1 MSIASYLQITAQSL
15 SNILEDINT
24 ALVAK
29 GSTAAATLDGV
40 DEKIQAIS
48 GGGGIIP
55 TGTRNISANGDY
67 DVTTYASAHVA
78 VPQGITPT
86 GEISITENGTY
97 NVTNYASAEVAVA
110 GSSPTGTTNI
120 ITNGTHNVAAYAYA
134 NVNVPTGTSRSASD
148 ITVSGPTVT
157 VPAGLYSSQA
167 TKTVSSGTQPN
178 PTISVN
184 SSTGVITASY
194 SQSAG
199 YVSSATKSATQSLTT
214 KSAQTYTPGTTNQT
228 ISSGQYLTG
237 TQTISGDS
245 NLVASKIKHGVSI
258 FGVTGSYPSGTKSIT
273 SNGSSIDVQDYAYVD
288 VNVSSSATGYE
299 GVSASFLEVDITNI
313 SASGSS
319 NSIVL
324 DISDESPY
332 TLGYIVM
339 HSSDVSEVTTH
350 SVMSLVLTKRTTQVG
365 NQHDVCIICT
375 YGDDPS
381 VKLDNIS
388 YSSNRAT
395 ITTSR
400 STQYFDPYP
409 SAYKA
414 YALVGVPY

>member
-1 MSIASYLQITAQSL
+1 MSIATNLVTVATSL
-15 SNILEDINT
+15 STILGDINT

-29 GSTAAATLDGV
+29 GSTAADTLDEV
-40 DEKIQAIS
+40 DERIQAIS
-48 GGGGIIP
+48 GGGGGITP

-120 ITNGTHNVAAYAYA
+120 TTNGTHNVAAYANA
-134 NVNVPTGTSRSASD
+134 NVNVPTGTQRTSSD
-148 ITVSGPTVT
+148 ITVSGATVT

-214 KSAQTYTPGTTNQT
+214 KSAQTYTPGTSSQT

-237 TQTISGDS
+237 TQTISGDA
-245 NLVASKIKHGVSI
+245 NLVSSNIKHGVSI
-258 FGVTGSYPSGTKSIT
+258 FGKTGSYPSGTKSIT

-288 VNVSSSATGYE
+288 VNVSGGNVTLGSDSSNIHATRTGGGAIVFSGYSIPSGAKLIGLMATSLDEIEQAHNIHTFVVFTAEYGGLSFLLDYSNLGWVYNTTGDITLAVVGNSCSVTISSGAGWSFISSAYYTKPI
-299 GVSASFLEVDITNI
+299 FL
-313 SASGSS
+313 
-319 NSIVL
+319 
-324 DISDESPY
+324 Y
-332 TLGYIVM
+332 
-339 HSSDVSEVTTH
+339 
-350 SVMSLVLTKRTTQVG
+350 
-365 NQHDVCIICT
+365 
-375 YGDDPS
+375 
-381 VKLDNIS
+381 
-388 YSSNRAT
+388 
-395 ITTSR
+395 
-400 STQYFDPYP
+400 
-409 SAYKA
+409 
-414 YALVGVPY
+414 

>member
-1 MSIASYLQITAQSL
+1 MSIATNLVTVATSL
-15 SNILEDINT
+15 STILGDINT

-29 GSTAAATLDGV
+29 GSTAADTLDEV
-40 DEKIQAIS
+40 DERIQAIS
-48 GGGGIIP
+48 GGGGGIIP

-120 ITNGTHNVAAYAYA
+120 TTNGTHNVAAYANA
-134 NVNVPTGTSRSASD
+134 NVNVPTGTQRTSSD
-148 ITVSGPTVT
+148 IEVSGPTVT

-199 YVSSATKSATQSLTT
+199 YVSSATKSSTQSLTT

-273 SNGSSIDVQDYAYVD
+273 SNGSSIDVQDYAYVN
-288 VNVSSSATGYE
+288 VNVSGSATLSSDNSSIHATRSGAGAIVFSGYSIPSGAKLIGLMATSLDE
-299 GVSASFLEVDITNI
+299 IEQAHNIHTFVVFTAEYGGLSFILDYSNMGFVLNSTGELTLTVTGN
-313 SASGSS
+313 SCSVTSSGGYTFISS
-319 NSIVL
+319 NY
-324 DISDESPY
+324 Y
-332 TLGYIVM
+332 TKPIFA
-339 HSSDVSEVTTH
+339 S
-350 SVMSLVLTKRTTQVG
+350 
-365 NQHDVCIICT
+365 
-375 YGDDPS
+375 
-381 VKLDNIS
+381 
-388 YSSNRAT
+388 
-395 ITTSR
+395 
-400 STQYFDPYP
+400 
-409 SAYKA
+409 
-414 YALVGVPY
+414 